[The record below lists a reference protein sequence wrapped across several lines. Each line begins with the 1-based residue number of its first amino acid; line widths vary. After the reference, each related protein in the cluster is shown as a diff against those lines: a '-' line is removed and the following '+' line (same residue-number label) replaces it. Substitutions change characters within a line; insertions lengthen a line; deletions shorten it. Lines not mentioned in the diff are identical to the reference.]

1 MVIKASKPLEPTLRF
16 TMGHF
21 LSIVLAFQVSR
32 CSFVNY
38 LSFDSIGHLPRGQV
52 VGLYGGPLVKVHKHA
67 HDGAWVRV
75 RTGKWYLWCHR
86 LGVGEGSQM
95 VKGVSWR
102 LLTPGSEEDCRN
114 IAGFCYLQ
122 ASQFS
127 TSEVS
132 TEQPRDT
139 HLIWGGHSKTGNHSH
154 LCTTTLP
161 HWLVNLQQY
170 CLRLITRVQSL
181 GGLPLLPYALL
192 SWCMEFLD
200 STINA
205 KRL

>member
-1 MVIKASKPLEPTLRF
+1 MKFLCNYNYCQRCQFSFNICSSACVFANTVPRQAFREAINALKQICSSLLSLPCFPQMTATLMVIKASKPLEPTLRF

-32 CSFVNY
+32 CPFVNY

-114 IAGFCYLQ
+114 IAGFCYL
-122 ASQFS
+122 
-127 TSEVS
+127 
-132 TEQPRDT
+132 
-139 HLIWGGHSKTGNHSH
+139 
-154 LCTTTLP
+154 
-161 HWLVNLQQY
+161 
-170 CLRLITRVQSL
+170 
-181 GGLPLLPYALL
+181 
-192 SWCMEFLD
+192 
-200 STINA
+200 
-205 KRL
+205 